1 MPKNLIYF
9 DSDIDIEYQYRQSNY
24 SKDYIE
30 TGLNGDLSANSS
42 FQIKYISENE
52 NLNSAQLSSS
62 QKKEFRQSDQL
73 ILEGAY
79 RAVSYTHLTLPTI
92 YSV

>member
-1 MPKNLIYF
+1 M
-9 DSDIDIEYQYRQSNY
+9 
-24 SKDYIE
+24 
-30 TGLNGDLSANSS
+30 NGGLSANSS

-79 RAVSYTHLTLPTI
+79 RDSSGEYILIDNI
-92 YSV
+92 YHYSPEIDFNVERYFLIFMCILNKS

>member
-1 MPKNLIYF
+1 LDYIIDYSKGEIYFMPKNLIYF

-30 TGLNGDLSANSS
+30 TGLNGGLSANSS

-62 QKKEFRQSDQL
+62 QKKEFQQL
-73 ILEGAY
+73 IKNLFF
-79 RAVSYTHLTLPTI
+79 
-92 YSV
+92 